1 MSIYPFN
8 PVRGATVTTA
18 PNATNVNTDFATN
31 INGSGFDAVLVTNA
45 GATLAFVRVQNV
57 DGAVAASAI
66 DTPILPNSSGIIR
79 IGYRS
84 EAFRIS
90 VFATAATTVYLT
102 PGEGGL

>member
-18 PNATNVNTDFATN
+18 PNASNINTDFPTNVN
-31 INGSGFDAVLVTNA
+31 GSLFDAVLVTNA
-45 GATLAFVRVQNV
+45 GTVIAFVRVQNV
-57 DGAVAASAI
+57 DSAVAASAV

-79 IGYRS
+79 TGYRS
-84 EAFRIS
+84 EALRIS

-102 PGEGGL
+102 PGEGGI

>member
-18 PNATNVNTDFATN
+18 PNASNINTDFASN
-31 INGSGFDAVLVTNA
+31 ASLFDAVLVTNA
-45 GATLAFVRVQNV
+45 GGQIAFVRVQNV
-57 DGAVAASAI
+57 ESAVAASAI

-84 EAFRIS
+84 EPFRIS

-102 PGEGGL
+102 PGEGGV